1 MQRRYMNNTKEQ
13 KIDNLVEFLVSV
25 MDMDALEAYVRD
37 DLREYY
43 ESIEDTEVFNV
54 LYSNI
59 MGEYA

>member
-1 MQRRYMNNTKEQ
+1 MDNTKEQ
-13 KIDNLVEFLVSV
+13 KIDNLVEFVVSV

-43 ESIEDTEVFNV
+43 ESIEDTEEFNE

-59 MGEYA
+59 MEEYA

>member
-1 MQRRYMNNTKEQ
+1 MDNTKEQ
-13 KIDNLVEFLVSV
+13 KIDNLFEFLVSV

>member
-1 MQRRYMNNTKEQ
+1 
-13 KIDNLVEFLVSV
+13 
-25 MDMDALEAYVRD
+25 MDRDALEAYVRD